1 MKLPKVSIN
10 LCCYNSEKNLRE
22 TLESIVKQTYKDWEL
37 IIINDGSSDST
48 ESIIYE
54 YVNQGFPI
62 TYHCQENKGLG
73 YSRNEA
79 LSRSQGEY
87 IAFIDHDDIW
97 VAGKLNRQVQFLD
110 QNPEV
115 DFLYS
120 NFFMLDEGKNK
131 QYLAFTNPQPSGFVF
146 EQFLYRYTV
155 GVLTVLIRK
164 KAFSKLNGLFD
175 EKLRLAEEY
184 DVFMRILH
192 DAKAYYMSEPLAVYR
207 IHPNMAS
214 LRFIENYPV
223 EIVYVS
229 EKLKQ
234 LDQNN
239 PQKYAKAF
247 KDQQIQLEYMKA
259 KTKMAQGDF
268 KEARTYLTRNKLFSP
283 NHFFLYCATYLPLS
297 LWFLLRPLWEKGTFR
312 QLP

>member
-62 TYHCQENKGLG
+62 TYHYQENKGLG

-97 VAGKLNRQVQFLD
+97 VAGKLNRQVAFLD

-131 QYLAFTNPQPSGFVF
+131 QYLAFKNPA
-146 EQFLYRYTV
+146 T
-155 GVLTVLIRK
+155 K
-164 KAFSKLNGLFD
+164 
-175 EKLRLAEEY
+175 
-184 DVFMRILH
+184 
-192 DAKAYYMSEPLAVYR
+192 
-207 IHPNMAS
+207 
-214 LRFIENYPV
+214 RFC
-223 EIVYVS
+223 
-229 EKLKQ
+229 
-234 LDQNN
+234 
-239 PQKYAKAF
+239 F
-247 KDQQIQLEYMKA
+247 
-259 KTKMAQGDF
+259 
-268 KEARTYLTRNKLFSP
+268 
-283 NHFFLYCATYLPLS
+283 
-297 LWFLLRPLWEKGTFR
+297 
-312 QLP
+312 